1 MMKRL
6 LAIVIAA
13 AVVCPR
19 PAAAQYQDGA
29 GIRHSV
35 RSADGARAGAMP
47 PALVPPDRI
56 NGTRVAHGVLIG
68 AGVGAVA
75 GLVVAAASPHRSDAD
90 NALGYIAAAT
100 LGAFVGMLVGAA
112 IGASG

>member
-1 MMKRL
+1 MVM
-6 LAIVIAA
+6 AA

-19 PAAAQYQDGA
+19 PVAAQYQDAA
-29 GIRHSV
+29 GIRHSA
-35 RSADGARAGAMP
+35 RSADGAHAGATP
-47 PALVPPDRI
+47 RALFPSEPV